1 MSPHERLHHARIAGI
16 EATLGPYRWRGMTA
30 RAVAFRS
37 VEAIEGDLVA
47 ADDRPVWIVE
57 QTLAARRWPGLTVAG
72 VARHAAVALDA

>member
-1 MSPHERLHHARIAGI
+1 
-16 EATLGPYRWRGMTA
+16 MTA